1 MTPRPMTTTSA
12 PSAFVTA
19 HTVSAKEKFRHG
31 EPGNG
36 GCPIEAITRGGA
48 QGSTAQRRRPSSCV
62 FYHLSDGRQPTLDQ
76 RGTFLE
82 LRPVLEIGVF
92 IECLVDQFEDP
103 LDLLLQMLVV
113 RRPATSR
120 LGLNLGIAI
129 MARMMLARHSLEPL
143 PHAVYL
149 LGTHTFRPRC
159 WMTGWAKVTIS
170 P

>member
-1 MTPRPMTTTSA
+1 MRP
-12 PSAFVTA
+12 
-19 HTVSAKEKFRHG
+19 
-31 EPGNG
+31 
-36 GCPIEAITRGGA
+36 
-48 QGSTAQRRRPSSCV
+48 
-62 FYHLSDGRQPTLDQ
+62 YHLSDGRQPTLDQ